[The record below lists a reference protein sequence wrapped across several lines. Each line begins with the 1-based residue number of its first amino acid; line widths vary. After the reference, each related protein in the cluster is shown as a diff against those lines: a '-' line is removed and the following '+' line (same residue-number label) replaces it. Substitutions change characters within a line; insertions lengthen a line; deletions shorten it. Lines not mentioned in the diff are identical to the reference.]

1 MLFWVRDMVIVH
13 DLQGALSHLTQQ
25 GQVYSGL
32 GTKLTVAYQVHC
44 FYAPQLKLTHLILK
58 KIMGSN

>member
-1 MLFWVRDMVIVH
+1 MVIVH